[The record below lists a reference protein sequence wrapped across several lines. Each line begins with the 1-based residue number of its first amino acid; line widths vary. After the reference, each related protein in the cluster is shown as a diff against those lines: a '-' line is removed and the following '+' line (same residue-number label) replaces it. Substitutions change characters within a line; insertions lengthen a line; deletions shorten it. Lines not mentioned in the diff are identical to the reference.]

1 MKKIDVFAAPADVNT
16 SIIYNGLDTLHTFAL
31 YEYLKNNTPEWAR
44 PAIEYEHAMLGPVM
58 TMMRRGLRIDQEQNQ
73 NIIAQ
78 LTENHSH
85 YNEMFQRLLRELF
98 GIELNVNSHVQ
109 MKFLFFELLGIPE
122 VTKVVK
128 GEIKLSVSR
137 EILEKITEDYWYA
150 APFAKLLMN
159 IKDLS
164 KQIEFLSKP
173 LDERGRFRYG
183 FNIAGTETW
192 RWSSSEHPLNYG
204 GNVQNIP
211 PVARRCIV
219 ADPGY
224 ILMYAD
230 QQGAEA
236 RLVAYLSGDPAYI
249 EAVESGDSHT
259 MVASMVFGIPATK
272 EAASKI
278 FYRNFSYRDIAKRA
292 AHGSNYN
299 GSARTLARVLRVEEH
314 VTKNFQT
321 LYFKRFPGI
330 KRWHQKVAQQ
340 LQEKG
345 YIETPFGF
353 RRTFWGRRW
362 DDATLREAIAFVP
375 QSCVGVLTAI
385 ALWRLWDR
393 FERTGEVQILANIH
407 DAVLI
412 QIDQKRVN
420 ELVPQILD
428 LLRIPIPITDCNGVT
443 REVIIPFDAE
453 LGLNWQKYDANT
465 NPDGMRRWKSVTSQT
480 T

>member
-1 MKKIDVFAAPADVNT
+1 MNRIDVSDAPSGVNR
-16 SIIYNGLDTLHTFAL
+16 SLIYNGLDTLHTFAL
-31 YEYLKNNTPEWAR
+31 FEHLKNNTPDWAR
-44 PAIEYEHAMLGPVM
+44 VAIEYEHAMLGPVM
-58 TMMRRGLRIDQEQNQ
+58 TMMRRGLLIDQEQNR
-73 NIIAQ
+73 NIVAQ
-78 LTENHSH
+78 LTANHSSYIELFH
-85 YNEMFQRLLRELF
+85 RLTRELF
-98 GIELNVNSHVQ
+98 GVELNVNSPNQ
-109 MKFLFFELLGIPE
+109 MKFLFFDLLGLPE
-122 VTKVVK
+122 MTKVVK
-128 GEIKLSVSR
+128 GESKLSTSR
-137 EILEKITEDYWYA
+137 EVLEKIAENYWYA
-150 APFAKLLMN
+150 APFANLLLA

-173 LDERGRFRYG
+173 LDERGRFRYS

-249 EAVESGDSHT
+249 QAVESGDSHT

-272 EAASKI
+272 EAASKPC
-278 FYRNFSYRDIAKRA
+278 YRNFSYRDIAKRA

-314 VTKNFQT
+314 ITQNFQN
-321 LYFKRFPGI
+321 LYFRRFPGI
-330 KRWHQKVAQQ
+330 KKWHQKVAQQ
-340 LQEKG
+340 LQQKG

-412 QIDQKRVN
+412 QVDQKRVN

-428 LLRIPIPITDCNGVT
+428 LLRIPISITDCEGTT

-453 LGLNWQKYDANT
+453 LGFNWQKYDPDT
-465 NPDGMRRWKSVTSQT
+465 NPDGMRRWKSVISPT